1 MVTTIVL
8 GIVSIGI
15 LIFVHELGH
24 FIAARTNGIRVEVFS
39 IGWGKGIV
47 SFNWKGTKIQVG
59 WIPFGGYCKMAGDS
73 PRDSLTGSP
82 EEFYS
87 SPPYKRI
94 LVALGGPVFNYFF
107 AMVLFI
113 VIVMI
118 GYQINTFPNRIVLA
132 REPDET
138 LGEVTP
144 AEKAGLQD
152 GDVIVAINGKRV
164 NNWDDITE
172 GIVRNALKPITI
184 TIQRGSR
191 TLHLV
196 AKPKLDRE
204 TGRGLIGIH
213 PWVEPVIGGV
223 TPGGSAD
230 RAGIRKGDRILSVD
244 GVGIKNHIDFYNTVE
259 GKAYKDVTV
268 VLERNGSQKR
278 VVMMPQ
284 KEDDYVSVGLY
295 FKQITVHTP
304 KYPFFIAVGKGAVK
318 SADAVHDT
326 IRGLLFV
333 ISGKIR
339 AKSAVAGPA
348 KLIYISGVIAKEGF
362 SYFLQVMS
370 YISIAFFIMNLI
382 PFPALD
388 GSHIVI
394 ALYEAVARKKPNIE
408 VIYRIQTFGFI
419 ILFAAL
425 VLITMNDISSFF
437 KGNLMP

>member
-8 GIVSIGI
+8 GIISIGI

-24 FIAARTNGIRVEVFS
+24 FIAARANGIRVEVFS
-39 IGWGKGIV
+39 IGWGKGII

-73 PRDSLTGSP
+73 PRDTLSGNP

-87 SPPYKRI
+87 SPPYKRV

-107 AMVLFI
+107 AMILFI
-113 VIVMI
+113 LIVII

-132 REPDET
+132 KEPDEV
-138 LGEVTP
+138 LGEVSP
-144 AEKAGLQD
+144 AKEAGLQD
-152 GDVIVAINGKRV
+152 GDVIVAINGKTV

-172 GIVRNALKPITI
+172 GIVRNALKPVTI
-184 TIQRGSR
+184 TVQRDGR
-191 TLHLV
+191 TMQLV
-196 AKPKLDRE
+196 TKPKLDRE

-213 PWVEPVIGGV
+213 PWVEPVVGGII
-223 TPGGSAD
+223 PAGPAE
-230 RAGIRKGDRILSVD
+230 RAEIQPGDRILSVD
-244 GVGIKNHIDFYNTVE
+244 GVDIKNHIDFYNAVE
-259 GKAYKDVTV
+259 GKAWKDVTV
-268 VLERNGSQKR
+268 VLERNGIRKQ
-278 VVMMPQ
+278 VVMMPE
-284 KEDDYVSVGLY
+284 KENEYVSVGLY

-304 KYPFFIAVGKGAVK
+304 RYPFFIAVGKGVKK
-318 SADAVHDT
+318 SADAVQDT
-326 IRGLLFV
+326 MRGLVFV
-333 ISGKIR
+333 VSGKIR

-394 ALYEAVARKKPNIE
+394 ALYEAVTRKKPNIE
-408 VIYRIQTFGFI
+408 VIYKIQTFGFI
-419 ILFAAL
+419 ILVAAL
-425 VLITMNDISSFF
+425 LLITMNDISSFF

>member
-8 GIVSIGI
+8 GIISIGI

-24 FIAARTNGIRVEVFS
+24 FTAARANGIRVEVFS

-47 SFNWKGTKIQVG
+47 SFYWKDTKIQIG

-73 PRDSLTGSP
+73 PRDSLTGNP

-87 SPPYKRI
+87 SRPYKRI
-94 LVALGGPVFNYFF
+94 LVALGGPVFNYLF

-113 VIVMI
+113 LIVII
-118 GYQINTFPNRIVLA
+118 GYQIHTFPNKIILA
-132 REPDET
+132 KEQDKV
-138 LGEVTP
+138 LGELTP
-144 AEKAGLQD
+144 AKEAGLKD
-152 GDVIVAINGKRV
+152 GDVIVAINGKAV

-172 GIVRNALKPITI
+172 GIVRNALKPVAITV
-184 TIQRGSR
+184 QRDGR
-191 TLHLV
+191 TLQLV
-196 AKPKLDRE
+196 ATPALDRE

-213 PWVEPVIGGV
+213 PWVEPFIGGV
-223 TPGGSAD
+223 TPGGPAQ
-230 RAGIRKGDRILSVD
+230 RAGIQKGDRILSVD
-244 GVGIKNHIDFYNTVE
+244 GIKINNHIDFYNAVE
-259 GKAYKDVTV
+259 GKAWKDVTV
-268 VLERNGSQKR
+268 VLERNGSQKQ
-278 VVMMPQ
+278 VVMMPE

-304 KYPFFIAVGKGAVK
+304 KYPFFVAVGKGAVQ

-394 ALYEAVARKKPNIE
+394 ALYEAVTRKKPNLE

-419 ILFAAL
+419 ILVAAL
-425 VLITMNDISSFF
+425 LLITMNDISSFF
-437 KGNLMP
+437 KGNLIP

>member
-1 MVTTIVL
+1 MATTIIL

-24 FIAARTNGIRVEVFS
+24 FLAARMNGIQVEVFS

-47 SFNWKGTKIQVG
+47 SFNWKGTKIQIG

-82 EEFYS
+82 DEFYS
-87 SPPYKRI
+87 SPPYKRV
-94 LVALGGPVFNYFF
+94 LVALGGPVFNYVF

-113 VIVMI
+113 LIVII
-118 GYQINTFPNRIVLA
+118 GYQINTFPNKIVLA
-132 REPDET
+132 REPDKV
-138 LGEVTP
+138 LGEISP
-144 AEKAGLQD
+144 AKKAGMKD
-152 GDVIVAINGKRV
+152 GDVIIAINGKAV

-172 GIVRNALKPITI
+172 GIVRNALKPVTI
-184 TIQRGSR
+184 TVRRNGR
-191 TLHLV
+191 TLRLV
-196 AKPKLDRE
+196 ATPKLDRE

-213 PWVEPVIGGV
+213 PWVQPIVGGV
-223 TPGGSAD
+223 TPGGPAG
-230 RAGIRKGDRILSVD
+230 RAGIQTGDRILSVD
-244 GVGIKNHIDFYNTVE
+244 GVAIKNHIDFYDAVQ
-259 GKAYKDVTV
+259 GKAWKDVTI
-268 VLERNGSQKR
+268 VLERKGEQKT
-278 VVMMPQ
+278 VLMMPE
-284 KEDDYVSVGLY
+284 KEDDFVSVGMH
-295 FKQITVHTP
+295 FRQITVHTP
-304 KYPFFIAVGKGAVK
+304 HYPFFIAVGRGVEK
-318 SADAVHDT
+318 SAEAVQDT

-362 SYFLQVMS
+362 SYFLQVMG

-394 ALYEAVARKKPNIE
+394 ALYEAVTRKKPNIE
-408 VIYRIQTFGFI
+408 VVYKIQTFGFI
-419 ILFAAL
+419 ILVAAL
-425 VLITMNDISSFF
+425 LLITMNDISSFF